1 MRLNLPLTG
10 DEELAAVAEVLGSG
24 YLTQG
29 PKAAE
34 FERVVSEYVS
44 TAHGFATSSCT
55 TGLHLALVALGISAG
70 DEVIV
75 PDFTFPATANV
86 VVQLGARPV
95 LVDVDPVTFNAT
107 TDSIGA
113 AITNRTKAIMVVD
126 AFGQPADMD
135 PIMAVAGNAGIPVI
149 EDAACALGGEYKGRR
164 AGALADVGCISFHPR
179 KVITTG
185 EGGMVLTDDDALA
198 QRMSVL
204 RSHGA
209 VRDELYMSFVDA
221 GFNYRLSDINAAIG
235 IVQMSRLEAIIADR
249 RRLAGLYSRLLEQ
262 IGGVTAPREAE
273 GVRHTYQS
281 FVVMLDPEIPRD
293 EVVRR
298 MRDRDV
304 ETTLGTYALHA
315 QPYFARELGH
325 RPGDLP
331 YSARAF
337 RQGLTLPLYP
347 QMVEEQVELAV
358 ETLAR
363 ILDQM

>member
-10 DEELAAVAEVLGSG
+10 DEELAAVAEVLDSG
-24 YLTQG
+24 FLTQG

-34 FERVVSEYVS
+34 FERVVSEYVG
-44 TAHGFATSSCT
+44 TEHGFATSSCT
-55 TGLHLALVALGISAG
+55 TGLHLALVALGVGAG

-95 LVDVDPVTFNAT
+95 LVDVEPVTFNAT
-107 TDSIGA
+107 ADSIGA

-198 QRMSVL
+198 HRMSVL

-209 VRDELYMSFVDA
+209 VRDELYMTFIDA

-235 IVQMSRLEAIIADR
+235 LVQMSRLEAIIADR

-262 IGGVTAPREAE
+262 IDGVTAPCEAE

-281 FVVMLDPEIPRD
+281 FVVMLDSGVPRD

-298 MRDRDV
+298 MRAQGV

-315 QPYFARELGH
+315 QPYFGRELGH
-325 RPGDLP
+325 QPGDLP
-331 YSARAF
+331 HSSQAY
-337 RQGLTLPLYP
+337 RQAMTLPLYP
-347 QMVEEQVELAV
+347 QLAEDDVELAV
-358 ETLAR
+358 RTLAS
-363 ILDQM
+363 IVDKV